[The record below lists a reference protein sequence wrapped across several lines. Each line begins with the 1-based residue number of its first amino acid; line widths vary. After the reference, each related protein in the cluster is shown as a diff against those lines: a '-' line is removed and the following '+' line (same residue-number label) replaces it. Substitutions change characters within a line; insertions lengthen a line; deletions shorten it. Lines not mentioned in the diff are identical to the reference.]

1 MSRCQGWADEAA
13 CCSKGSGRLQPQ
25 SSKQPCRWFESIR
38 GALSVRARVFRPKA
52 LQANAPFP
60 ASSARRWAWPLV
72 PSRYEPEDLFRHR
85 SPVDRVMSLEEMEQ
99 AIAAA
104 LSSPDP

>member
-1 MSRCQGWADEAA
+1 
-13 CCSKGSGRLQPQ
+13 
-25 SSKQPCRWFESIR
+25 
-38 GALSVRARVFRPKA
+38 
-52 LQANAPFP
+52 
-60 ASSARRWAWPLV
+60 V

-104 LSSPDP
+104 VSSPDP